1 MIVLQV
7 VAQGSWGF
15 HRDEFLYLAMA
26 RHLDWG
32 YWSNPPLMGAIAWI
46 AENVTGASL
55 FAVRLFPLG
64 ACIGTMFL
72 TVAIV
77 RDLGGRTIATLMAC
91 IPFVVS
97 PGLLRPAALFQ
108 PVMFDILL
116 WTGSAWIA
124 VRYLTTSDPRWLV
137 GLGAV
142 VGVGLLNKY
151 SIVFFVI
158 ALLVAVI
165 FSSHRR
171 ALLTRHVSLAMIIA
185 TVIAAP
191 NLVWQA
197 SHRWPVL
204 AHMQVLAETQLVNVQ
219 RMDFLLEQILIHMPV
234 ALFWMAGLV
243 WLFGR
248 AARRYRLIGVT
259 FILVVLLLLVLRGKS
274 YYTLGAY
281 PMLFAA
287 GGVWLEKA
295 VAPVRWSI
303 ALLAVIVGIALSPF
317 STAYLPV
324 DSMVNYGQSFIKRT
338 GVDAPLRWETG
349 VLHELPQDYAD
360 MLGWRELAGITMQAY
375 NEAGDRSGTVIY
387 ADNYGQAGAIEYYGR
402 DQGLPEV
409 ISFGDSYRLWAPD
422 SLSSAL
428 TAFVYVSEGPDADMG
443 GMFGASRVIGRVENE
458 HARERGT
465 TVFLF
470 TEPDSTALDFYAEIA
485 ARMKMRLSTGD

>member
-1 MIVLQV
+1 
-7 VAQGSWGF
+7 
-15 HRDEFLYLAMA
+15 
-26 RHLDWG
+26 
-32 YWSNPPLMGAIAWI
+32 
-46 AENVTGASL
+46 
-55 FAVRLFPLG
+55 
-64 ACIGTMFL
+64 
-72 TVAIV
+72 
-77 RDLGGRTIATLMAC
+77 
-91 IPFVVS
+91 
-97 PGLLRPAALFQ
+97 
-108 PVMFDILL
+108 
-116 WTGSAWIA
+116 
-124 VRYLTTSDPRWLV
+124 
-137 GLGAV
+137 
-142 VGVGLLNKY
+142 
-151 SIVFFVI
+151 
-158 ALLVAVI
+158 
-165 FSSHRR
+165 
-171 ALLTRHVSLAMIIA
+171 
-185 TVIAAP
+185 
-191 NLVWQA
+191 
-197 SHRWPVL
+197 
-204 AHMQVLAETQLVNVQ
+204 MQVLAETQLVNVQ